1 MDVPKNAKMLLTL
14 SEGRMLLHVD
24 PTTIETKAEAE
35 TFIALVQQFAVSLPE
50 NKPRQRK
57 VKGKKTTSSRQTASR
72 RKVNG
77 DVETETAE
85 AN

>member
-1 MDVPKNAKMLLTL
+1 
-14 SEGRMLLHVD
+14 
-24 PTTIETKAEAE
+24 
-35 TFIALVQQFAVSLPE
+35 
-50 NKPRQRK
+50 